1 MFEALLK
8 TAVIVSLPMMMQDIR
23 ALSSRSV
30 SQRVKENANRPA
42 PFAGFLMWRAVLK

>member
-8 TAVIVSLPMMMQDIR
+8 TAVMVSLRMMLQDIR

-30 SQRVKENANRPA
+30 SRRVKENVNRSA